1 MTHRQEAFRDAAG
14 CREIAT
20 RWCTLAEQRL
30 QHLSEMF
37 ETGRWRRYHSEIA
50 FLENIQEAKR
60 AVQAWR
66 ALATGADVAA
76 AAASV
81 TPAFGWSPATMP
93 RVFPREQ
100 VQTVQPKAVRIA
112 PETAV
117 PVRPKPKPHV
127 FAEITEA
134 PIAPLAAMA
143 PLAASAATTP
153 PKASL
158 AVTPFKP
165 PAARASLAAPAATTP
180 PRESAA
186 AAPFKEPAAMAPLAA
201 PAATTPPKA
210 SLAVAPFKPPAA
222 RAPLAAPA
230 AMTPPKAS
238 AAVAP
243 FKMST
248 PVAPPT
254 APAARAPLTTPAAM
268 AALLPQFAPP
278 AAEIVAAPERVVEF
292 TFSLD
297 GLEAKYPL
305 LRNAF

>member
-1 MTHRQEAFRDAAG
+1 MTHRQEVVRDVAVSRDIAA
-14 CREIAT
+14 
-20 RWCTLAEQRL
+20 RWCALAEQRL

-60 AVQAWR
+60 AVQTWR
-66 ALATGADVAA
+66 ALATGADVAE

-100 VQTVQPKAVRIA
+100 QAQTVQPKAVHIA

-117 PVRPKPKPHV
+117 PVRLDPKPDV
-127 FAEITEA
+127 LAEVIEA
-134 PIAPLAAMA
+134 PIAPL
-143 PLAASAATTP
+143 S
-153 PKASL
+153 
-158 AVTPFKP
+158 VP
-165 PAARASLAAPAATTP
+165 PALAPAT
-180 PRESAA
+180 
-186 AAPFKEPAAMAPLAA
+186 A
-201 PAATTPPKA
+201 PAVMASPKMA
-210 SLAVAPFKPPAA
+210 SFT
-222 RAPLAAPA
+222 APA
-230 AMTPPKAS
+230 EMPPLR
-238 AAVAP
+238 
-243 FKMST
+243 
-248 PVAPPT
+248 
-254 APAARAPLTTPAAM
+254 APAARAPLTVPVVRPPVATPAAMAPFTAPVVRPPVAAPAAM

-278 AAEIVAAPERVVEF
+278 AAEIVAAPDRVVEF